1 MQFILLFCTI
11 MRKLALENQITMKQI
26 SYLLYSIIILFTLY
40 SCNPNNNQ
48 CKNDDE
54 TADTVTIIEYGI
66 PIEQYEM
73 EEGIV
78 KKGQT
83 LSDLFASFGALPQI
97 TSQLNTLNDS
107 IFNVK
112 NVKAGSTYKVYFTN
126 DSIRVPHYFVYNKS
140 VVDHMVFHLIDSL
153 HIHHYQKPIN
163 SILKTSSAVIE
174 SSLWNAIEEQN
185 LNRALA
191 IDLSDIYAWEID
203 FFGIQKGD
211 NFTVLYDE
219 LFVDST
225 SIGIGKIHA
234 VKFNHEG
241 KDYYAYH
248 YSDSIAELDGYWNEK
263 GQNLKKAFLKAPLKF
278 SRISS
283 GFSYA
288 RKHPIYKIVRPHTGV
303 DYSAP
308 KGTPVMAIG
317 DGKVIFKAYKG
328 GGGNTIKIKHNSNYT
343 TAYLH
348 LSNYAKGIRTGSQV
362 KQGQVIGYVG
372 STGAST
378 GPHLDF
384 RVWKNNTPI
393 NPLRMES
400 PSADPIP
407 SNCMNKFQAICD
419 SLTKYLN

>member
-1 MQFILLFCTI
+1 
-11 MRKLALENQITMKQI
+11 MRKLALENQIAMKQT

-48 CKNDDE
+48 CQNDYE
-54 TADTVTIIEYGI
+54 TSDTVTITEYGI

-83 LSDLFASFGALPQI
+83 LSELFASIGTLPQI

-107 IFNVK
+107 IFDVK
-112 NVKAGSTYKVYFTN
+112 SVKAGNTYQVYYTN
-126 DSIRVPHYFVYNKS
+126 DSVRVPHYFVYHKS
-140 VVDHMVFHLIDSL
+140 VVDHMVFHLIDSV

-174 SSLWNAIEEQN
+174 SSLWNAIKEQN

-348 LSNYAKGIRTGSQV
+348 LSNYAKGIRTGSHV

-393 NPLRMES
+393 NPLKMES

-407 SNCMNKFQAICD
+407 SNCMNNFKAICD
-419 SLTKYLN
+419 SLTKYLNL